1 MRHAGKR
8 IVSSLCALALLAA
21 MLPAQAMATGTTEP
35 GASVQQELS
44 ETSDGETKTDTDA
57 GNVSGQEGGENQND
71 LNGSEGRDDQTPNEE
86 EKESTAEGGE
96 TDLSEDEK
104 DEKTD
109 GADLS
114 GDDTTEADGSR
125 EPADGEND
133 SGSQNGQNGGAE
145 QGNLPP
151 SNDGAETMEEPV
163 NLQEGT
169 EQTEPEQESGSTA
182 VDVEAAY
189 IITAETE
196 NIQTILNNAKAAGK
210 PAMIKGG
217 TYGSGFTVSGITLY
231 VNGEVQLSSGI
242 SLTNATLQGVTGRD
256 TDKIVITNTTSSV
269 TVNSATLQNVTL
281 DVSGNVHNYLLYW
294 QSGEFVVKDSY
305 LSASNNTNG
314 SGMFVSGSKFIAT
327 NSTVKFDH
335 NVQGND
341 GSGIWAN
348 ADGNANA
355 EFEFT
360 GCTVSMSNNG
370 LNGFMGAPAPL
381 FGGTAPTP
389 RFTFINSNVEVTGN
403 GSPTDGGEGD
413 GFSYGYITLKNTDDG
428 NYTFNISGND
438 NNGLDGG
445 RGNNAAL
452 NANGYKI
459 IANDNGGI
467 GINVSKLNEGQEA
480 CTLTNCT
487 VEANGNGSY
496 GIQLKQPAQISG
508 STITANEN
516 GNSGFRFYS
525 SSGSLTLDES
535 SSLTVRG
542 NAKSGL
548 YFYGKSATLDGVLT
562 AQRNQDS
569 GVYISRGSVAI
580 NNSGS
585 AITVNQSATY
595 GGGIRNAGTSYSPT
609 TVTLADG
616 VKLYDNNADKGGD
629 DLYNAK
635 GGTASFYAVGEGWT
649 LDDCN
654 LVKECPENGMIDGWY
669 DDTEGTRWDA
679 HDGNGIYHV
688 EKFNNFE
695 DDGKATVNGPLSLK
709 AAHGASATLQPAD
722 ITIYMGGE
730 DGYDGVLGNGEA
742 QSSNSLPTPGFYFTL
757 PADLNQVLSNALG
770 KDPTTAID
778 LSGLVTVTATGDDN
792 KARTWKLERYGVEG
806 GSSTAIVDE
815 ASGLEHFIYKIVP
828 VEDEQDP
835 VRVQFTDPE
844 TGETIISD
852 KFDPDTALHNEYTME
867 LYTGGVNP
875 NSITMEFTLPE
886 EKGGQTYTCGYDQE
900 NSKSGTLTV
909 RYANNDALII
919 DAVED
924 MDAAIAKEDEM
935 FYVEADSDQSFFINE
950 QDLNSDKEL
959 TGVEVDFTDVSLLA
973 DDIIT
978 QERADALYDRAEQAA
993 ESAGLENVNMFAKYF
1008 DLVDKENGNAWLTPA
1023 DGETVTVYWPY
1034 PAGTDKNTEFKLYH
1048 FEGLDREM
1056 QVEDVEREVYDAE
1069 MVDMKIT
1076 KGETGITFETGSFSP
1091 FVLAWEN
1098 PAEQPSGGSGSEE
1111 NPAPTATPQPTPAPA
1126 EAEPVAA
1133 PAAAAVPQTGDD
1145 MPIALLGVSA
1155 AGAAVVFVALLA
1167 VRKRRHGQD

>member
-151 SNDGAETMEEPV
+151 SNDGAETLEEPASGETENDNGETETTPQAEGV
-163 NLQEGT
+163 AKIGDTTYATLDKAVEEAAEGSTIEILQDCELATGFNKTLTFTGT
-169 EQTEPEQESGSTA
+169 GKITINKQLKSNGEQWMCFGLYDPSRVLTFDGSGLEVEWSSEVGTAPWLMLSLSGTLTVTNGAKVTFNVDSGSTGNRNAIYMNAGSVINVLNGSTFIINGNQTDGKEGQGIQLDKTGQATVNVKGDSTFEINGTNRGYVNSPTIYVEDSDFA
-182 VDVEAAY
+182 VRNCTSNAS
-189 IITAETE
+189 
-196 NIQTILNNAKAAGK
+196 NGGILEVVRSKVVYENNAGH
-210 PAMIKGG
+210 
-217 TYGSGFTVSGITLY
+217 
-231 VNGEVQLSSGI
+231 GI
-242 SLTNATLQGVTGRD
+242 SSSQLLIKDHSTVTCDNNGYYGAYASSAFLVDGTSTLTVTHNSKAGD
-256 TDKIVITNTTSSV
+256 FAGLKITNGVSNGKVESGAVV
-269 TVNSATLQNVTL
+269 TITDNYC
-281 DVSGNVHNYLLYW
+281 SGL
-294 QSGEFVVKDSY
+294 
-305 LSASNNTNG
+305 
-314 SGMFVSGSKFIAT
+314 
-327 NSTVKFDH
+327 
-335 NVQGND
+335 
-341 GSGIWAN
+341 
-348 ADGNANA
+348 
-355 EFEFT
+355 
-360 GCTVSMSNNG
+360 SNNG
-370 LNGFMGAPAPL
+370 K
-381 FGGTAPTP
+381 
-389 RFTFINSNVEVTGN
+389 FTF
-403 GSPTDGGEGD
+403 DEGA
-413 GFSYGYITLKNTDDG
+413 SLTIT
-428 NYTFNISGND
+428 GND
-438 NNGLDGG
+438 NDKGT
-445 RGNNAAL
+445 
-452 NANGYKI
+452 
-459 IANDNGGI
+459 
-467 GINVSKLNEGQEA
+467 S
-480 CTLTNCT
+480 
-487 VEANGNGSY
+487 
-496 GIQLKQPAQISG
+496 
-508 STITANEN
+508 
-516 GNSGFRFYS
+516 
-525 SSGSLTLDES
+525 
-535 SSLTVRG
+535 
-542 NAKSGL
+542 
-548 YFYGKSATLDGVLT
+548 
-562 AQRNQDS
+562 
-569 GVYISRGSVAI
+569 
-580 NNSGS
+580 
-585 AITVNQSATY
+585 TY
-595 GGGIRNAGTSYSPT
+595 GGGIYNSGASAVLVLPSDAVIY
-609 TVTLADG
+609 
-616 VKLYDNNADKGGD
+616 NNHSQNPNNGRDAGD
-629 DLYNAK
+629 DIFNNT
-635 GGTASFYAVGEGWT
+635 TATITFGNVGSNWN
-649 LDDCN
+649 LDDCKN
-654 LVKECPENGMIDGWY
+654 DEGNTVEGCTTGGVIDGWY
-669 DDTEGTRWDA
+669 DDSENEVGEDGAVTSYNRWNA
-679 HDGNGIYHV
+679 HDGDGIYHV
-688 EKFNNFE
+688 EKYSTFT
-695 DDGKATVNGPLSLK
+695 DGVTTVSGTLSLK

-730 DGYDGVLGNGEA
+730 DGYDGVLADEEQGTTVTGN
-742 QSSNSLPTPGFYFTL
+742 NSLPTPGFYFTL

-778 LSGLVTVTATGDDN
+778 LSGLVTVTATGDDG

-815 ASGLEHFIYKIVP
+815 ASGLERFIYKIVP
-828 VEDEQDP
+828 METGQAP
-835 VRVQFTDPE
+835 VRVQFTDKE
-844 TGETIISD
+844 TGWTATSD
-852 KFDPDTALHNEYTME
+852 NFTPDTALHNEYTME

-875 NSITMEFTLPE
+875 NSITMTFELPTD
-886 EKGGQTYTCGYDQE
+886 KGGQTYTCGYDQE

-924 MDAAIAKEDEM
+924 MDAEIAKEDEM

-950 QDLNSDKEL
+950 QDTAGTGEDTHK

-1056 QVEDVEREVYDAE
+1056 QVEDVERAVYDAK
-1069 MVDMKIT
+1069 MVDMTIT

-1126 EAEPVAA
+1126 EAETVAA
-1133 PAAAAVPQTGDD
+1133 PAAAAVPQTGDE
-1145 MPIALLGVSA
+1145 MPVALLGVSA

-1167 VRKRRHGQD
+1167 VRKRRHGSSD

>member
-57 GNVSGQEGGENQND
+57 SNVSGQAGGQNSGENQDD
-71 LNGSEGRDDQTPNEE
+71 LNSGEKQDDQTPDEE
-86 EKESTAEGGE
+86 EKESAAEGNE

-125 EPADGEND
+125 ESAGGENG

-151 SNDGAETMEEPV
+151 SNDGAETLEEPA
-163 NLQEGT
+163 
-169 EQTEPEQESGSTA
+169 SG
-182 VDVEAAY
+182 
-189 IITAETE
+189 ETE
-196 NIQTILNNAKAAGK
+196 NG
-210 PAMIKGG
+210 
-217 TYGSGFTVSGITLY
+217 
-231 VNGEVQLSSGI
+231 NGETETTPQAEGDVARIGDTTYATLDKAIAAATDGATIELLADAVTSGI
-242 SLTNATLQGVTGRD
+242 SIKNLNLSIKSAEGITTPLKITFNQRGIHAVNSTLTFSNVIVDMTVSSHPEIEGNTANLIDDSNLIFVNSRVSIKNDHSDTGGESAIYLYQGSNLYVQDGSSLEISEFNDTYQDSGIYADGSERD
-256 TDKIVITNTTSSV
+256 DSLPHFQIQISNSSMISIQNCGWAGLTVNPCDITVSEDSRLTVAECGANGGKQGLGCYYGKLTVMDCSEVNVSENPGADWGIFIKDLKVDETSS
-269 TVNSATLQNVTL
+269 L
-281 DVSGNVHNYLLYW
+281 
-294 QSGEFVVKDSY
+294 
-305 LSASNNTNG
+305 
-314 SGMFVSGSKFIAT
+314 
-327 NSTVKFDH
+327 
-335 NVQGND
+335 
-341 GSGIWAN
+341 
-348 ADGNANA
+348 
-355 EFEFT
+355 
-360 GCTVSMSNNG
+360 
-370 LNGFMGAPAPL
+370 
-381 FGGTAPTP
+381 
-389 RFTFINSNVEVTGN
+389 
-403 GSPTDGGEGD
+403 
-413 GFSYGYITLKNTDDG
+413 
-428 NYTFNISGND
+428 
-438 NNGLDGG
+438 
-445 RGNNAAL
+445 
-452 NANGYKI
+452 
-459 IANDNGGI
+459 IANDNTGDGIAIGGVAEI
-467 GINVSKLNEGQEA
+467 SSGATIKASHNGDAGMRVYVSGETWAGNVTIEDGAKAEFI
-480 CTLTNCT
+480 
-487 VEANGNGSY
+487 GNGAA
-496 GIQLKQPAQISG
+496 GISNSNCLVVEKGADV
-508 STITANEN
+508 TIT
-516 GNSGFRFYS
+516 GNKVSGIRNNS
-525 SSGSLTLDES
+525 
-535 SSLTVRG
+535 
-542 NAKSGL
+542 NAT
-548 YFYGKSATLDGVLT
+548 ATLDGNVKIEENQGSGIYNLGGTLT
-562 AQRNQDS
+562 MNA
-569 GVYISRGSVAI
+569 GTIM
-580 NNSGS
+580 NNS
-585 AITVNQSATY
+585 TTTY
-595 GGGIRNAGTSYSPT
+595 GGGVYNTGTL
-609 TVTLADG
+609 TLS
-616 VKLYDNNADKGGD
+616 DNVRIYNNHAKNPSINSSAGD
-629 DLYNAK
+629 DIFNDT
-635 GGTASFYAVGEGWT
+635 TATITFGKVGSNWN
-649 LDDCN
+649 LDDCKN
-654 LVKECPENGMIDGWY
+654 DEGNTVEGCTAGGVIDGWY
-669 DDTEGTRWDA
+669 DDSANEVSEDGNVTSYNRWNA
-679 HDGNGIYHV
+679 HDGDNIYHV
-688 EKFNNFE
+688 EKYTFT
-695 DDGKATVNGPLSLK
+695 DGVTTVNGPLSLK

>member
-21 MLPAQAMATGTTEP
+21 MLPAPAMATGTTEP

-151 SNDGAETMEEPV
+151 SNDGAETLEEPASGETENDNGETETTPQAEGV
-163 NLQEGT
+163 AKIGDTTYATLDKAVEEAAEGSTIEILQDCELATGFNKTLTFTGT
-169 EQTEPEQESGSTA
+169 GKITINKQLKSNGEQWMCFGLYDPSRVLTFDGPGLEVEWSSEVGTAPWLMLSLSGTLTVTNGAKVTFNVDSGSTGNRNAIYMNAGSVINVLNGSTFIINGNQTDGKEGQGIQLDKTGQATVNVKGDSTFEINGTNRGYVNSPTIYVEDSDFA
-182 VDVEAAY
+182 VRNCTSNASNGGILEVVRSKVVYENNAGHGISSDQLFIKDHSTVTCDNNGYYGACASSAFLVDGTSTLTVTHNSKAGDFAGLKITSGVTDGSVEAGAVVT
-189 IITAETE
+189 ITD
-196 NIQTILNNAKAAGK
+196 N
-210 PAMIKGG
+210 
-217 TYGSGFTVSGITLY
+217 YCSGL
-231 VNGEVQLSSGI
+231 
-242 SLTNATLQGVTGRD
+242 
-256 TDKIVITNTTSSV
+256 
-269 TVNSATLQNVTL
+269 
-281 DVSGNVHNYLLYW
+281 
-294 QSGEFVVKDSY
+294 
-305 LSASNNTNG
+305 
-314 SGMFVSGSKFIAT
+314 
-327 NSTVKFDH
+327 
-335 NVQGND
+335 
-341 GSGIWAN
+341 
-348 ADGNANA
+348 
-355 EFEFT
+355 
-360 GCTVSMSNNG
+360 SNNG
-370 LNGFMGAPAPL
+370 KLTFEEGASL
-381 FGGTAPTP
+381 T
-389 RFTFINSNVEVTGN
+389 
-403 GSPTDGGEGD
+403 
-413 GFSYGYITLKNTDDG
+413 IT
-428 NYTFNISGND
+428 GND
-438 NNGLDGG
+438 NDKGT
-445 RGNNAAL
+445 
-452 NANGYKI
+452 
-459 IANDNGGI
+459 
-467 GINVSKLNEGQEA
+467 S
-480 CTLTNCT
+480 
-487 VEANGNGSY
+487 
-496 GIQLKQPAQISG
+496 
-508 STITANEN
+508 
-516 GNSGFRFYS
+516 
-525 SSGSLTLDES
+525 
-535 SSLTVRG
+535 
-542 NAKSGL
+542 
-548 YFYGKSATLDGVLT
+548 
-562 AQRNQDS
+562 
-569 GVYISRGSVAI
+569 
-580 NNSGS
+580 
-585 AITVNQSATY
+585 TY
-595 GGGIRNAGTSYSPT
+595 GGGIYNSGASAVLVLPSDAVIY
-609 TVTLADG
+609 
-616 VKLYDNNADKGGD
+616 NNHSQNPNNGRDAGD
-629 DLYNAK
+629 DIFNNT
-635 GGTASFYAVGEGWT
+635 TATITFGKVGSNWN
-649 LDDCN
+649 LDDCKN
-654 LVKECPENGMIDGWY
+654 DEGNTVEGCTAGGVIDGWY
-669 DDTEGTRWDA
+669 DDSANEVSEDGAVTSYNRWNA
-679 HDGNGIYHV
+679 HDGDGIYHV
-688 EKFNNFE
+688 EKYSTFT
-695 DDGKATVNGPLSLK
+695 DGVTTVSGTLSLK

-722 ITIYMGGE
+722 ITIYMGGQ

-778 LSGLVTVTATGDDN
+778 LSGLVTVTATGDDG
-792 KARTWKLERYGVEG
+792 KARTWKLERYGVAG

-815 ASGLEHFIYKIVP
+815 ASGLERFIYKIVP
-828 VEDEQDP
+828 METGQAP
-835 VRVQFTDPE
+835 VRVQFTDKE
-844 TGETIISD
+844 TGWTATSD
-852 KFDPDTALHNEYTME
+852 NFTPDTALHNEYTME

-886 EKGGQTYTCGYDQE
+886 EKGTYTCGYDQE

-935 FYVEADSDQSFFINE
+935 FYVEADSDQPFFINE
-950 QDLNSDKEL
+950 QDTAGTGEDTHK

-1056 QVEDVEREVYDAE
+1056 QVEDVERAVYDAE
-1069 MVDMKIT
+1069 MEDMKIT

-1126 EAEPVAA
+1126 EAETVAA

-1145 MPIALLGVSA
+1145 MPVALLGVSA

-1167 VRKRRHGQD
+1167 VRKRRHGKD

>member
-151 SNDGAETMEEPV
+151 SNDGAETLEEPASGETENGNGETETDPQAEGDV
-163 NLQEGT
+163 ARIGDTTYATLDEAVKKAEEGSTIELLQDCTLETGFNKTLTFTGNGKITINKQLKSDGESWMCFGLGDPRRVLTFDGPNVEVEWSSEVGT
-169 EQTEPEQESGSTA
+169 APWLMLSLSGKLTVTNGAKVTFNVDSGSTGQRNAIYMNAGSVINVLNGSTFIINGNQTDGKEGQGIQLDKTGQATLNVKGDSTFEINGTNRGYVNSPVIYVEDSDFA
-182 VDVEAAY
+182 VRNCTANASNGGSLTVVRSDVVYENNAGHGISAGTLLIKDHSTVICRGNGYYGAYASSKFLVDGTSKLTVSQNSSAGDFAGLKITSGVTDGSVEAGAVVT
-189 IITAETE
+189 ITD
-196 NIQTILNNAKAAGK
+196 N
-210 PAMIKGG
+210 
-217 TYGSGFTVSGITLY
+217 YCSGL
-231 VNGEVQLSSGI
+231 
-242 SLTNATLQGVTGRD
+242 
-256 TDKIVITNTTSSV
+256 
-269 TVNSATLQNVTL
+269 
-281 DVSGNVHNYLLYW
+281 
-294 QSGEFVVKDSY
+294 
-305 LSASNNTNG
+305 
-314 SGMFVSGSKFIAT
+314 
-327 NSTVKFDH
+327 
-335 NVQGND
+335 
-341 GSGIWAN
+341 
-348 ADGNANA
+348 
-355 EFEFT
+355 
-360 GCTVSMSNNG
+360 SNNG
-370 LNGFMGAPAPL
+370 KLTFEEGASL
-381 FGGTAPTP
+381 T
-389 RFTFINSNVEVTGN
+389 
-403 GSPTDGGEGD
+403 
-413 GFSYGYITLKNTDDG
+413 IT
-428 NYTFNISGND
+428 GND
-438 NNGLDGG
+438 NDKGT
-445 RGNNAAL
+445 
-452 NANGYKI
+452 
-459 IANDNGGI
+459 
-467 GINVSKLNEGQEA
+467 S
-480 CTLTNCT
+480 
-487 VEANGNGSY
+487 
-496 GIQLKQPAQISG
+496 
-508 STITANEN
+508 
-516 GNSGFRFYS
+516 
-525 SSGSLTLDES
+525 
-535 SSLTVRG
+535 
-542 NAKSGL
+542 
-548 YFYGKSATLDGVLT
+548 
-562 AQRNQDS
+562 
-569 GVYISRGSVAI
+569 
-580 NNSGS
+580 
-585 AITVNQSATY
+585 TY
-595 GGGIRNAGTSYSPT
+595 GGGIYNSGASAVLVLPSDAVIY
-609 TVTLADG
+609 
-616 VKLYDNNADKGGD
+616 NNHSQNPNNGRDAGD
-629 DLYNAK
+629 DIFNNT
-635 GGTASFYAVGEGWT
+635 TATITFGKVGSNWN
-649 LDDCN
+649 LDDCKN
-654 LVKECPENGMIDGWY
+654 DEGNTVEGCTAGGVIDGWY
-669 DDTEGTRWDA
+669 DDSANEVGEGGTVTSYNRWNA
-679 HDGNGIYHV
+679 HDGDGIYHV
-688 EKFNNFE
+688 EKYSTFT
-695 DDGKATVNGPLSLK
+695 DGVTTVRGMLSLK

-778 LSGLVTVTATGDDN
+778 LSGLVTVTATGDDG

-815 ASGLEHFIYKIVP
+815 ASGLERFIYKIVP

-835 VRVQFTDPE
+835 VRVQFTDKE
-844 TGETIISD
+844 TGWTATSD
-852 KFDPDTALHNEYTME
+852 NFTPDTALHNEYTME

-924 MDAAIAKEDEM
+924 MDAEIANEDEM

-950 QDLNSDKEL
+950 QDTAGTGEDTHK

-1056 QVEDVEREVYDAE
+1056 QVEDVEQEVYDAK
-1069 MVDMKIT
+1069 MVDMTIT

-1145 MPIALLGVSA
+1145 MPVALLGVSA